1 MNAPHGFET
10 WEDYIRGRTLARDVK
25 IGDVVEFEPGSPVR
39 VVAIELN
46 WPGPFDDPSPHA
58 RRDWGRSLV
67 FDCVFADDLEDTLP
81 VRTFYVRRER
91 SPISG
96 RIIAR

>member
-1 MNAPHGFET
+1 MFPT
-10 WEDYIRGRTLARDVK
+10 WEDYIRDQTLARDVR

-46 WPGPFDDPSPHA
+46 HPGPFDDPAPYQ
-58 RRDWGRSLV
+58 RERWGRSLV

-91 SPISG
+91 SPLSG
-96 RIIAR
+96 PVIAR